1 MSKDILFKTLMLKGE
16 QGGTIISI
24 EKIGSQGSTDYMRI
38 TLDDGSTV
46 DFEVLNTLDD
56 DHVRG
61 IIAEESPA
69 IVSEAVEESKDYTD
83 SKIVDVTSLVNTIY
97 PVGSILMSTNSANPS
112 TYLNVG
118 TWEAWG
124 SGRVPVGVNTSDSD
138 FNTVNKTGGEKSHEL
153 LEAEIPSHNHNFEG
167 SSHTH
172 TIEGISGDTTGQY
185 WGSGRASITVQ
196 ADGAVMRNTPD
207 GNTQILGTDEGS
219 SGNGYYNNIRLGK
232 GTMNTG
238 ATTQGGTIHNTGGS
252 QAHNNLQPYITC
264 YMWRRTA

>member
-16 QGGTIISI
+16 QGGTIVSI

-61 IIAEESPA
+61 IIAEEAPA

-97 PVGSILMSTNSANPS
+97 PVGSILMSTNAANPS

-124 SGRVPVGVNTSDSD
+124 SGRVPVGVNTSDTD
-138 FNTVNKTGGEKSHEL
+138 FNTPNKNGGSKSNSYTPSGSLNGTVASHAL
-153 LEAEIPSHNHNFEG
+153 GVDEIPSHSHVQWGRSDSISVQGGG
-167 SSHTH
+167 SD
-172 TIEGISGDTTGQY
+172 GDYKAIYTAHMHILPPTVTG
-185 WGSGRASITVQ
+185 
-196 ADGAVMRNTPD
+196 
-207 GNTQILGTDEGS
+207 GNTGL
-219 SGNGYYNNIRLGK
+219 
-232 GTMNTG
+232 
-238 ATTQGGTIHNTGGS
+238 TGGGQGHS
-252 QAHNNLQPYITC
+252 HDFSGSLNGDAQDISTIQPYVTC